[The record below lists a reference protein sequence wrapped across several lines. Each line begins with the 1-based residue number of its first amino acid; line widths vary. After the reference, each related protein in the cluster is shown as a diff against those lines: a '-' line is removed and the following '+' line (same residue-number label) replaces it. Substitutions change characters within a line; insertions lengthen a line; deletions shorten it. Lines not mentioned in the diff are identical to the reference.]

1 MYACVYHELTVVSI
15 SMAWRVMSRIINQ
28 SCKNT
33 VPEANS
39 YKNDLLCHILACSGS
54 DQATAVGCKRVLRAS

>member
-39 YKNDLLCHILACSGS
+39 YKTDLLCHILACSGS
-54 DQATAVGCKRVLRAS
+54 WVTNVFESIIGPFSS